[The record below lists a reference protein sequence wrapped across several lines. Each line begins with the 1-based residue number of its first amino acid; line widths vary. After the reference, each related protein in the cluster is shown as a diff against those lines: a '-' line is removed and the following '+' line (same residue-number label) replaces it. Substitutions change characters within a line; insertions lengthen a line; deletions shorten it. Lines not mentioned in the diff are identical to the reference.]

1 MFLCSFELYA
11 LPQTHARRKR
21 HTFLQMQSV
30 RGTKVFMGLDV
41 FFLHSAG
48 GYLQLQKK
56 INSVICQAWLISMM
70 VKTERSQ

>member
-1 MFLCSFELYA
+1 
-11 LPQTHARRKR
+11 
-21 HTFLQMQSV
+21 
-30 RGTKVFMGLDV
+30 MGLDV

-48 GYLQLQKK
+48 GYLQLQNK